1 MDFSG
6 YVNTCCLATY
16 VTGPYLKATPGNT
29 DGSEEGTNWADSE
42 SYSSTFPDKASRPL
56 AS

>member
-42 SYSSTFPDKASRPL
+42 SYSSTFLDKASRPL